1 MKILFEIFDIEPI
14 LTLEIQG
21 IFLSVSRMTL
31 RSQKGGESS
40 TDIIYE
46 WSLLKYCCCYFST
59 ESKFLKHSKPR
70 SVYIL
75 YEESWDSDR
84 WITPKNFWIHHSIE
98 TFVQICFWKKSLNKM
113 KKKRTKWN
121 FPFRIK

>member
-46 WSLLKYCCCYFST
+46 
-59 ESKFLKHSKPR
+59 
-70 SVYIL
+70 
-75 YEESWDSDR
+75 
-84 WITPKNFWIHHSIE
+84 
-98 TFVQICFWKKSLNKM
+98 
-113 KKKRTKWN
+113 
-121 FPFRIK
+121 